1 MRFYKPRLREYVS
14 TQVDMPWEFL
24 QGVAEQKQKG
34 YDTALA
40 TGDAASKLLNFEVNP
55 GDMPGK
61 QAIQQEYN
69 ELLYGITDYIRQT
82 GDFNSASREFSKIIR
97 DISQDKRIQTM
108 TAAVDPYKKER
119 PVVEEMKLKG
129 ELRNPWD
136 TDWDPNFSTY
146 NPRTGELKP
155 YNQKLGI
162 KTPDFQKDR
171 ADNFGQL
178 KLSEDG
184 KGYDIIDNVQ
194 YLADGTPNPNFG
206 SKISI
211 TTSRGVIDPL
221 MIKQRAENALFT
233 YQKSGSYQNH
243 IRKYDWLFKNNQI
256 TDPKLIEEYNADP
269 YGTITKLANDE
280 SINEL
285 YIHGL
290 DQVQSK
296 SNQEVRQGFMS
307 QDWIN
312 TRRPIEE
319 NLTPGPDSSL
329 VTQEYKPIDISD
341 LTYIGSVDV
350 DLTKEGIRGL
360 RSAPVQKIPTTF
372 QQVPSKYRETF
383 EKMYKLYKGETAY
396 NNIKEG
402 KSTLTK
408 DELNQFTLLYNSL
421 HQGLRTNTSTAPI
434 GTKPAEI
441 SAKHGDLFG
450 VPEEAVKADV
460 LTKGPAGYSPNTKI
474 YDAVEGEWTTFDKIN
489 RTDDKDKQL
498 TYRVNKRFTTQ
509 NPLYLLSGNDKR
521 YVKGYSL
528 ISSDGKYQ
536 FIIPEKEN
544 KISEIDELQA
554 QLGSA
559 IYSEGT
565 PVKIDK
571 LSTNGNNV
579 FSLYKDGLFTLMTI
593 DPQTGVPEYYTDKEG
608 KTIATQSA
616 TDMQKWITQNTPK
629 K

>member
-34 YDTALA
+34 YDAALA
-40 TGDAASKLLNFEVNP
+40 QGDAANKLLNFEVNP

-61 QAIQQEYN
+61 QHVQNEYN
-69 ELLYGITDYIRQT
+69 DQLYQITDYIRQT
-82 GDFNSASREFSKIIR
+82 GDFNTASREFANVIR
-97 DISQDKRIQTM
+97 NIAQDKRIQIM
-108 TAAVDPYKKER
+108 TAAVDPYKKQR
-119 PVVEEMKLKG
+119 PELEGMIAKG
-129 ELRNPWD
+129 EIQNPWD
-136 TDWDPNFSTY
+136 SDWDPNYATY
-146 NPRTGELKP
+146 NPQTGQLRS
-155 YNQKLGI
+155 YNQSIGV
-162 KTPDFQKDR
+162 KTPDFFKDR
-171 ADNFGQL
+171 KESFGDL

-184 KGYDIIDNVQ
+184 RGYDIIDNVQ
-194 YLADGTPNPNFG
+194 YLADGTPNPNYG
-206 SKISI
+206 KKTSISI
-211 TTSRGVIDPL
+211 SGGKITDAQ
-221 MIKQRAENALFT
+221 IKQRAEDVLFNYKKT
-233 YQKSGSYQNH
+233 RSYQNH
-243 IRKYDWLFKNNQI
+243 LRKYNWLFANGQI
-256 TDPKLIEEYNADP
+256 TDPKLLEEYSKDPNA
-269 YGTITKLANDE
+269 TITKLADDY
-280 SINEL
+280 SIDEL
-285 YIHGL
+285 YIHGK
-290 DQVQSK
+290 DQIQSK
-296 SNQEVRQGFMS
+296 SNEEVRQGFMS

-312 TRRPIEE
+312 ARRSTEE

-329 VTQEYKPIDISD
+329 LTQEYKPIDISD
-341 LTYIGSVDV
+341 LTYTSSVDV

-360 RSAPVQKIPTTF
+360 RSAPIQKIPINF
-372 QQVPSKYRETF
+372 EQVPSKYKETF

-396 NNIKEG
+396 NNIKQG
-402 KSTLTK
+402 KSTITK

-460 LTKGPAGYSPNTKI
+460 LTKGPAGYSPSTKI
-474 YDAVEGEWTTFDKIN
+474 YDAVKGEWTTFEKIN
-489 RTDDKDKQL
+489 RTDDNDKQL
-498 TYRVNKRFTTQ
+498 TYRINKRFTTQ
-509 NPLYLLSGNDKR
+509 NPLYMLSGNDKR

-565 PVKIDK
+565 PVKVDK

-579 FSLYKDGLFTLMTI
+579 FSLYKNGLFTLMTI
-593 DPQTGVPEYYTDKEG
+593 NPQTGVPEYYTDKDGEIVA
-608 KTIATQSA
+608 KQSA

>member
-1 MRFYKPRLREYVS
+1 MYS
-14 TQVDMPWEFL
+14 TKTSTGRHKSYNQTVGYAAPDYHKDSTDAFGKLELSEDEQGRTYFLDEKGIKRDVTVGGGAILKQHILNRAETSLPAYRYSSSYNDHQNQAMWEL
-24 QGVAEQKQKG
+24 KNGVNPELSKLYEEKG
-34 YDTALA
+34 Y
-40 TGDAASKLLNFEVNP
+40 
-55 GDMPGK
+55 
-61 QAIQQEYN
+61 QAI
-69 ELLYGITDYIRQT
+69 
-82 GDFNSASREFSKIIR
+82 S
-97 DISQDKRIQTM
+97 
-108 TAAVDPYKKER
+108 
-119 PVVEEMKLKG
+119 
-129 ELRNPWD
+129 
-136 TDWDPNFSTY
+136 
-146 NPRTGELKP
+146 
-155 YNQKLGI
+155 
-162 KTPDFQKDR
+162 DR
-171 ADNFGQL
+171 AD
-178 KLSEDG
+178 E
-184 KGYDIIDNVQ
+184 
-194 YLADGTPNPNFG
+194 LA
-206 SKISI
+206 
-211 TTSRGVIDPL
+211 
-221 MIKQRAENALFT
+221 KQNLVSF
-233 YQKSGSYQNH
+233 N
-243 IRKYDWLFKNNQI
+243 
-256 TDPKLIEEYNADP
+256 
-269 YGTITKLANDE
+269 
-280 SINEL
+280 
-285 YIHGL
+285 L
-290 DQVQSK
+290 DQVKSK
-296 SNQEVRQGFMS
+296 NKNIIKDDLYSESDRAARGVLPP
-307 QDWIN
+307 DV
-312 TRRPIEE
+312 
-319 NLTPGPDSSL
+319 NLPGPDSSL

-360 RSAPVQKIPTTF
+360 RSAPAQKTPTTF
-372 QQVPSKYRETF
+372 EQVPSKYRETF